1 MTNLI
6 HCKAHSKRTKIRS
19 LTSQKREKISKM
31 FGVQGDHIDMH
42 VKKMAKIVRKKLY
55 TVNPLTTKNEK
66 FAILEISLSV
76 PKICKIFDFWF
87 F

>member
-1 MTNLI
+1 
-6 HCKAHSKRTKIRS
+6 
-19 LTSQKREKISKM
+19 M

-76 PKICKIFDFWF
+76 PIFVFWF